1 MHKARQK
8 VTAAAKRHR
17 ERWEQFFARGD
28 NLECARL
35 LAGQTNK
42 DARDI
47 EMYTSSVMEEDHAEI
62 WNIRRP
68 LVWQVKGRV

>member
-1 MHKARQK
+1 MHKAKQK
-8 VTAAAKRHR
+8 VIAAAARHR
-17 ERWEQFFARGD
+17 DRWEQFLARGD
-28 NLECARL
+28 NFESARL
-35 LAGQTNK
+35 LADQTKK